1 MLLRQLRIQKIRSY
15 LDETINFP
23 EGPTLLSG
31 DIGSGKS
38 TILLA
43 IEFVLF
49 GASRPD
55 LPAES
60 LLRKGAA
67 KGSVELAFLL
77 PGQEITVQRNLK
89 KEKDAVR
96 QMPGHIT
103 INNVKKELM
112 PVEMKAEMLSLLGYP
127 EDFLS
132 KNKNYIFRY
141 TVYTPQEE
149 MKLILHED
157 AEIRLDGLRK
167 IFNIDRYKN
176 IRENVQVYLKRCVQ
190 MSPRL
195 TLK

>member
-1 MLLRQLRIQKIRSY
+1 
-15 LDETINFP
+15 
-23 EGPTLLSG
+23 
-31 DIGSGKS
+31 
-38 TILLA
+38 
-43 IEFVLF
+43 
-49 GASRPD
+49 
-55 LPAES
+55 
-60 LLRKGAA
+60 
-67 KGSVELAFLL
+67 
-77 PGQEITVQRNLK
+77 
-89 KEKDAVR
+89 
-96 QMPGHIT
+96 MPGHIT

-176 IRENVQVYLKRCVQ
+176 IRENVQVYLKKMRSDVAALNAKIEPLQEYKLQRQQLLLELEKTERSVQ
-190 MSPRL
+190 ELLP
-195 TLK
+195 LKQEIREKIPAAETGAGRTGIAAERICLCAAGIKNGFAARRRTAEKIAAAGT